1 MANAY
6 IQGKDRV
13 AADESFPYPIK
24 LTYDDEYIYLTVL
37 RIPTLEEIAK
47 MNSFAANGVKQGMSL
62 NLNRLWL
69 CVEVEDTRSGNGGTV
84 YSERFMN
91 QYYDSKHINGRVSSK
106 GGRFKRRLNSEL
118 YNNVIVGQTYTFTIN
133 STLNSIAI
141 WFKNLSLEG
150 NIDQDASV
158 FIKVRGAFRYGPSSM
173 VDTNVQ
179 PSRTSIHS
187 NVAIIPLK
195 YRGR

>member
-6 IQGKDRV
+6 IEGKDRV

-24 LTYDDEYIYLTVL
+24 LTYDSQYIYLTVL

-47 MNSFAANGVKQGMSL
+47 MNSFAANGVKKGMTL
-62 NLNRLWL
+62 NPSRLWL

-84 YSERFMN
+84 YSERFMVG
-91 QYYDSKHINGRVSSK
+91 YYASKHVNGRVPSK

-118 YNNVIVGQTYTFTIN
+118 YNNVIVGQTYTFTIDY
-133 STLNSIAI
+133 TLNSIAI
-141 WFKNLSLEG
+141 WFKNLSLEDKIQH
-150 NIDQDASV
+150 NASV

-173 VDTNVQ
+173 DNITVQ
-179 PSRTSIHS
+179 PSRTSIYS

-195 YRGR
+195 Y